1 MDWLFK
7 ASSPFKVFNLI
18 ASITFLAFLSAC
30 GSGGFD
36 GPVDDGGPGTGG
48 GNNPDPI
55 VISLALTSASTGQT
69 TQTIT
74 SANPGKVTATVSG
87 ISSPVIVTFSTNIAS
102 IPIPTAITNG
112 SNQATVD
119 ILAGSQLG
127 AGTITASVSTG
138 EEAQLVYVVG
148 ATNLKMGSGSP
159 FSEGLAQL
167 GAAQISAGGTTTVSV
182 TIVDENDVI
191 FTEPVE
197 VNFASACTNSN
208 PATATL
214 STPITTVNGVAS
226 STYLAQGCVGND
238 TINVTANA
246 GGISLSANAT
256 VNVLSADVGSIEF
269 VSASPENIVIQGAGG
284 VGGSE
289 SSTVQFRVKDTNGN
303 PVNGQVVN
311 FSLNTAQG
319 GISMEPTTA
328 TTNSLGIVQTV
339 VNSGTVAA
347 TVRITA
353 TLDGSDPEIATQSSN
368 LAVSTGIPDQ
378 DSFTLAASV
387 LNPEAWREA
396 GAQVEITAY
405 LADGFN
411 NPVPDGTAVSFST
424 EGGRIEPTCT
434 TENGQCSVIW
444 NSQNPRPTGAT
455 HENAGLGAH
464 TWNGLYDLNDPTQL
478 NPYSLGQPYGG
489 RATIIATAIGEESFP
504 DLNGNGRFD
513 ASEMDTFLN
522 GKDVSGNDFDLD
534 EAYRD
539 HNEDGV
545 FNPWEDPAN
554 EQDGGE
560 LEILVDFDG
569 DNSWTQ
575 RDGLYNGV
583 LCSIPAHAGCS
594 SQKSVH
600 VRSQIVLVMADNEPY
615 IRVTYTGDT
624 DPANSN
630 PDDNIMYL
638 LPETQAIGTFAI
650 SDLHN
655 QPLPA
660 GTKIGIQTTLG
671 SVVGAS
677 EFTIPSTNWNGGV
690 ALSFTVKAGTDAGSG
705 SVSAFIA
712 YPSGLEITYP
722 FIEVRVD

>member
-48 GNNPDPI
+48 GSNPDPI
-55 VISLALTSASTGQT
+55 VISLALTNASTGQT

-159 FSEGLAQL
+159 FSEGVAEI

-269 VSASPENIVIQGAGG
+269 VSSTPENIVIQGAGG
-284 VGGSE
+284 IGGSE

-303 PVNGQVVN
+303 PVNGQLVN
-311 FSLNTAQG
+311 FSLNTQQG
-319 GISMEPTTA
+319 GISIDPISA
-328 TTNSLGIVQTV
+328 TTNSQGLVQTV

-347 TVRITA
+347 SVRVTA
-353 TLDGSDPEIATQSSN
+353 ALNGSDPAISTQSSN
-368 LAVSTGIPDQ
+368 LSVSTGIPDQ

-387 LNPEAWREA
+387 LNPEGGDLSGTE
-396 GAQVEITAY
+396 VEITAF

-411 NPVPDGTAVSFST
+411 NPVPDGTVVSFST
-424 EGGRIEPTCT
+424 EGGRVEPSCT
-434 TENGQCSVIW
+434 TTAGQCSVTW
-444 NSQNPRPTGAT
+444 NSQNPRPIGAK
-455 HENAGLGAH
+455 HGEAGLGPSINNYMYLADG
-464 TWNGLYDLNDPTQL
+464 TL
-478 NPYSLGQPYGG
+478 NPYSLGQPYAA
-489 RATIIATAIGEESFP
+489 RTTIIATAIGEESFP
-504 DLNGNGRFD
+504 DVNGNGRFD
-513 ASEMDTFLN
+513 ESEMNTFLTQQ
-522 GKDVSGNDFDLD
+522 DVGGRDFDLD
-534 EAYRD
+534 EAFRD
-539 HNEDGV
+539 HNEDGF

-554 EQDGGE
+554 EQPGGE
-560 LEILVDFDG
+560 LEILVDFDS
-569 DNSWTQ
+569 DSNWTQ
-575 RDGLYNGV
+575 RDSLYNGV
-583 LCSIPAHAGCS
+583 LCSIPAHAGCAQ
-594 SQKSVH
+594 QKSLN
-600 VRSQIVLVMADNEPY
+600 VRSQIVLVMSGSNPY
-615 IRVTYTGDT
+615 FRVSNTIDSPS
-624 DPANSN
+624 DPANN
-630 PDDNIMYL
+630 DPNDLDL
-638 LPETQAIGTFAI
+638 HLAPESQGMGTVVI
-650 SDLHN
+650 SDIHN
-655 QPLPA
+655 QPMPA
-660 GTKIGIQTTLG
+660 GTTVKFETTIGSLTGTT
-671 SVVGAS
+671 SF
-677 EFTIPSTNWNGGV
+677 EFPSTNRNGGYEF
-690 ALSFTVKAGTDAGSG
+690 SFTVKAGTTPGQG
-705 SVSAFIA
+705 VVNVEVET
-712 YPSGLEITYP
+712 PGGLKTVASLVNVIVE
-722 FIEVRVD
+722 